1 MSADEGDD
9 LQQARLDEY
18 PQEPQDLSAVHG
30 QCHRYGDDVFLTINL
45 SMDPQVATFE
55 EGNWMQLI
63 LRLGAIVIG
72 LFSVI
77 FLFYTNSFLMKRRKT
92 ELGLYHVLGMGKT
105 HIASVLLWETL
116 FTALLSIGAGAIGGM
131 VFSKA
136 AQVLLLRMMGRSI
149 DYVFTLQPSALVYSV
164 ILFAAIFRAHLR
176 QERDRDQQ
184 AKYHRSALQQGAGGK
199 ESRGQ
204 ISCWRFWDSCFW
216 VRVMCWR

>member
-1 MSADEGDD
+1 MRSRIYSKLAWTNICRNRKTY
-9 LQQARLDEY
+9 LPY
-18 PQEPQDLSAVHG
+18 MVSAVG
-30 QCHRYGDDVFLTINL
+30 MVMMFFLTINL

-63 LRLGAIVIG
+63 LRLGSIVIG

-149 DYVFTLQPSALVYSV
+149 DYVFTL
-164 ILFAAIFRAHLR
+164 
-176 QERDRDQQ
+176 
-184 AKYHRSALQQGAGGK
+184 
-199 ESRGQ
+199 
-204 ISCWRFWDSCFW
+204 
-216 VRVMCWR
+216 